1 MSKSIISSK
10 LFFVFLLLLI
20 LPSIFSLSVSIQ
32 PKNGSS
38 PAAVYQYEVTD
49 YVIKVRNDADAEIT
63 DVGLKVSVGP
73 ELKIVEGYDELE
85 YKIFKLPVMGPKEL
99 REEEI
104 KIKPIINAEDA
115 EGKKLQITV
124 DYGISSLTDYSG
136 TYLLSIEP
144 SLLVDSKLSS
154 EKVTA
159 GEDASITI
167 TASNN
172 SDYDISDIKFEL
184 MGNEDFYLKETSF
197 LNVALLKK
205 NEKIEEKQLEF
216 KLVISKKEQRLIL
229 NASFVDSVGY
239 HLLQKNFA
247 IKEQPKTMT
256 FVYVL
261 IAVVLVLIVFTLM
274 KILKGKKASSL
285 HDSHAEHAQ
294 VGHSGSNHQK
304 HVHELPEESEDSGE
318 DSEDEELSEEDESD
332 LGEEE
337 LAEEESDED
346 FEGEDE
352 ESEPD
357 SEEKQ
362 GHAGKHH

>member
-1 MSKSIISSK
+1 MSKFTISAK
-10 LFFVFLLLLI
+10 LFFVFVMLLV

-32 PKNGSS
+32 PKNGNS
-38 PAAVYQYEVTD
+38 PAVVYQYEVTD

-63 DVGLKVSVGP
+63 DVGLKVSVDSG
-73 ELKIVEGYDELE
+73 LKIVEGFDELE

-104 KIKPIINAEDA
+104 KIKSVINPKDA

-136 TYLLSIEP
+136 TYLLCVEP
-144 SLLVDSKLSS
+144 SLLVDSKLFP
-154 EKVTA
+154 EKVNV

-167 TASNN
+167 NASNN
-172 SDYDISDIKFEL
+172 SDSDISDIKFEL
-184 MGNEDFYLKETSF
+184 QGNEDFYLKETSF
-197 LNVALLKK
+197 FNVAVLKK

-216 KLVISKKEQRLIL
+216 KLVISKKEQNLIL

-247 IKEQPKTMT
+247 IKEQPKTIT

-261 IAVVLVLIVFTLM
+261 IAFVLVLIVFTLM
-274 KILKGKKASSL
+274 KIMKQKKTLL
-285 HDSHAEHAQ
+285 HQDSHAEYAQAGHAADNHSKQQ
-294 VGHSGSNHQK
+294 VSGAHREAEESDLDEESEK
-304 HVHELPEESEDSGE
+304 EKLSEEEESEEIGEESED
-318 DSEDEELSEEDESD
+318 
-332 LGEEE
+332 
-337 LAEEESDED
+337 D

-352 ESEPD
+352 ETEEDAD
-357 SEEKQ
+357 SEE
-362 GHAGKHH
+362 GHGPTGKHH